1 MKLTS
6 PPPLRLFALRDINTG
21 RTIPNLFF
29 PDKLAA
35 KKARDEGGAHLR
47 VTLGPDHYRYKK

>member
-1 MKLTS
+1 MKPTS
-6 PPPLRLFALRDINTG
+6 PKRLFALRDITTG
-21 RTIPNLFF
+21 RVIPNLFF
-29 PDKLAA
+29 SDKLAA